1 LKRMGLWDE
10 EMELDE
16 AERMMGWQQEL
27 ERRQR

>member
-1 LKRMGLWDE
+1 MGLWDE